1 MPGTLVLLIGSGLC
15 LHTKYKEMILVEMQ
29 DFFTKKKKI
38 QKVTMAL
45 GGLVL
50 VRNSGLQ
57 LGCSLS

>member
-29 DFFTKKKKI
+29 DFFTKKKI